1 VVNGRAVDDMTYAS
15 SAAAAFS
22 AVLVALLSACS
33 HAETEAE
40 NLITDGRYIAETHCA
55 SCHAIGATGTSPLAG
70 APAFGDIGQLYHF
83 PVLEEEL
90 LSGVGVGHPPMPHFQ
105 FPPRGV
111 DALLAYMRNVQA
123 QGPAR

>member
-1 VVNGRAVDDMTYAS
+1 MFYAS
-15 SAAAAFS
+15 TVLAAFS
-22 AVLVALLSACS
+22 VVVLALLSACS
-33 HAETEAE
+33 HAQTEAE

-55 SCHAIGATGTSPLAG
+55 SCHAIGATGACPLAE
-70 APAFGDIGQLYHF
+70 APAFAQIGQLYNF

-90 LSGVGVGHPPMPHFQ
+90 LAGVGVGHPPMPHFQ